1 MDSIN
6 QLIKYF
12 TEQEPMFYIKIFI
25 IIFSIIVIF
34 FIFSKIFSVFGRVHE
49 ESKFNKKQK
58 KIKRNKRNVAE
69 LNKRAG
75 ISGRISSAAFTESID
90 IEDIKENNNVDL
102 KSRRASSKDLRKRT

>member
-1 MDSIN
+1 MESIN

-12 TEQEPMFYIKIFI
+12 TEQDPKFYFKIFI

-34 FIFSKIFSVFGRVHE
+34 FIISKIFSVFGKAHE

-58 KIKRNKRNVAE
+58 KIKKNKRNVAE

-75 ISGRISSAAFTESID
+75 ISGRISSAAFTEAVD

-102 KSRRASSKDLRKRT
+102 ASRRVSSKELRKK